1 MPLQLPDNPTPAG
14 SPTKH
19 ESDDRAV
26 NNRATAVKCRGVTK
40 EFGTGDALVR
50 ALRGVDLD
58 IYAGELSL
66 LVGPSGCGK
75 TTLLSVVCGILY
87 PTVGTIEVFGTE
99 ITKLSSWR
107 LVGFRGDNVGFV
119 FQQFNLLPALT
130 AVENVCVPLLLKG
143 IPRREAIARAYKM
156 LEKVNLRDRADA
168 PPSNLSGGQQQRV
181 AIARALIHEP
191 RLLVCDEPTSALDA
205 RTGHTIMELLREIA
219 MEQSRAV
226 VVVTHDPRVYEFG
239 DRIAKMEDG
248 RVVSVE
254 EQTPT
259 PGPGPKTP
267 SMVEEH

>member
-1 MPLQLPDNPTPAG
+1 MPATHDNPT
-14 SPTKH
+14 
-19 ESDDRAV
+19 SDRTVAV
-26 NNRATAVKCRGVTK
+26 ACRGVTK
-40 EFGTGDALVR
+40 EFGDGNALVR

-58 IYAGELSL
+58 IYNGELSL

-87 PTVGTIEVFGTE
+87 PTAGSIHVFGTE
-99 ITKLSSWR
+99 ITKLSSSK

-143 IPRREAIARAYKM
+143 VPRRHALEKAYQM

-181 AIARALIHEP
+181 AIARALIREP
-191 RLLVCDEPTSALDA
+191 RLMVCDEPTSALDA
-205 RTGHTIMELLREIA
+205 RTGHTIMELLREISI
-219 MEQSRAV
+219 EQSRAV

-239 DRIAKMEDG
+239 DRIATMEDG
-248 RVVSVE
+248 RVVGVE
-254 EQTPT
+254 EQTPK
-259 PGPGPKTP
+259 PGPPPKTP
-267 SMVEEH
+267 SMVEESVAETS